1 MESNNLEANLAN
13 QHDILRSRLNQQG
26 LRLTGPRQKILDLF
40 IMTPDGEHLSAEDI
54 HCQVTTK
61 GEKIS
66 YSTIYRALHMM
77 VDLGIMREVELAE
90 GRKYYELKTSLAK
103 QHHHLV
109 CVQCGEVHE
118 FEDHRVTKA
127 SRQETLGH
135 GFLLRDCQFTVYGIC
150 QTCQL
155 SAL

>member
-1 MESNNLEANLAN
+1 MESNNLEASLAD
-13 QHDILRSRLNQQG
+13 QHDILRSRLNQEG
-26 LRLTGPRQKILDLF
+26 LRLTGPRKKILDLF
-40 IMTPDGEHLSAEDI
+40 VMTPDGEHLSAEDI
-54 HCQVTTK
+54 HYQVTTK
-61 GEKIS
+61 GGKIS

-90 GRKYYELKTSLAK
+90 ERKYYELKTSLAK

-127 SRQETLGH
+127 SRQETLEH